1 MKRDMIYHSD
11 KNTSEL
17 QKDLRKLEAIA
28 DTLYE
33 TGCEPQDIII
43 FSMRLCLQRMKETC
57 SLMCAENKFNEE
69 IKDESSNQRTTK
81 ENEASSRY
89 STI

>member
-1 MKRDMIYHSD
+1 MKREFMTYHSA

-33 TGCEPQDIII
+33 TGCEPQDFII
-43 FSMRLCLQRMKETC
+43 FSMRSCLQRMKETC
-57 SLMCAENKFNEE
+57 GLMCAESKFNEE
-69 IKDESSNQRTTK
+69 MKDES
-81 ENEASSRY
+81 
-89 STI
+89 